1 MQVLYKDLKRGIIKL
16 LPQTLDDIYSLS
28 LLIRPGDVVVAK
40 TTRRIRRS
48 TQDVDRPDE
57 GRRETFSLGVKVE
70 QVEITGFSDSLRVHG
85 IIVEGPEDKIDLYSH
100 HSLSIKMNEPLTIKK
115 EQWSREDLLQIE
127 EAVESS
133 QQAPLIVVGM
143 ESDEAVVALV
153 SAHSTRVIGEFRP
166 TVSRKASSPKEHEQ
180 ETKQFW
186 LELAEYLNQ
195 LQKKHKPD
203 AIIVAG
209 PGFWKNNFVQ
219 FAVGKFPDLKGILL
233 AVAASTGGRVGIS
246 EVLSRGVPAKFAE
259 KRRAI
264 IESELINEVMKRLGK
279 GEHTVTYGYDSVSK
293 AVTYGAV
300 EHLLV
305 LDKML
310 ADLNLRPK
318 LEALLREARALG
330 SKTTIISSFHETG
343 KLVEGLGGIIALLRY
358 PLAEL

>member
-1 MQVLYKDLKRGIIKL
+1 MQVLHKDLKRGIIKL

-28 LLIRPGDVVVAK
+28 LLIRPGDIVVAK

-70 QVEITGFSDSLRVHG
+70 QAEITGFSDSLRVHG
-85 IIVEGPEDKIDLYSH
+85 IIVEGPEDKIDLHSH
-100 HSLSIKMNEPLTIKK
+100 HSLSIKLNEPITIKK
-115 EQWSREDLLQIE
+115 EQWTREDLLQVE

-133 QQAPLIVVGM
+133 KQAPLIIVGM

-153 SAHSTRVIGEFRP
+153 SSHSTRIIGEFRP

-180 ETKQFW
+180 ETKRFW
-186 LELAEYLNQ
+186 LELAEHLEH
-195 LQKKHKPD
+195 LRKKHEPD

-209 PGFWKNNFVQ
+209 PGFWKENFVQ
-219 FAVGKFPDLKGILL
+219 FATRKFPSLKGILL
-233 AVAASTGGRVGIS
+233 SAVASTGGRVGIA
-246 EVLSRGVPAKFAE
+246 EVLSRGIPAKLAE

-264 IESELINEVMKRLGK
+264 LESELVNEVMKRLGK
-279 GEHTVTYGYDSVSK
+279 GEHTVTYGYDTVSR

-310 ADLNLRPK
+310 ADLDLRPR
-318 LEALLREARALG
+318 LEKLLREARNLG
-330 SKTTIISSFHETG
+330 AKTTIISSFHETG
-343 KLVEGLGGIIALLRY
+343 KLIEGLGGIVALLRY
-358 PLAEL
+358 PLPQL